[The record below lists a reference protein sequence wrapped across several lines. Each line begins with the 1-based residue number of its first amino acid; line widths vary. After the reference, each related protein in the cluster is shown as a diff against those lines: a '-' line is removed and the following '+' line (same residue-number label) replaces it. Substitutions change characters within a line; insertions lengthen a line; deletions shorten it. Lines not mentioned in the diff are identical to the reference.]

1 MTISPWI
8 CRKCLSRLGRNVIR
22 RHVRF
27 QSSGELHYL
36 VQVQQRHDAND
47 TQGTSE
53 AVPKALLAR
62 ARDIAVEH
70 GQLTEKLANGFDTRS
85 AKKLGEYSPIINA
98 LGEWDKASE
107 VSRAASQ
114 DTPGDQ
120 AR

>member
-1 MTISPWI
+1 MSVSNRVVSYTI
-8 CRKCLSRLGRNVIR
+8 V
-22 RHVRF
+22 
-27 QSSGELHYL
+27 E
-36 VQVQQRHDAND
+36 VQQSHNAESVL
-47 TQGTSE
+47 GTTE

-107 VSRAASQ
+107 VSKEASQ
-114 DTPGDQ
+114 DLPGDQ
-120 AR
+120 TR